1 MASILNSSLNHMQ
14 RRILAEWRGV
24 EEPPDL
30 SGHEHDLSRMLQKF
44 LTQANLQDR
53 LTEEDLDPIWA
64 TAVGEFNAQHSKA
77 LSFENGILYVAILQ
91 PSIHYTLQR
100 ELRSRILPKLKSA
113 LPGQTIRNVKFRL
126 G

>member
-1 MASILNSSLNHMQ
+1 MPGILNSSLTRQQ

-30 SGHEHDLSRMLQKF
+30 TSHEHELTRILQSI
-44 LTQANLQDR
+44 LTQANLNDR

-64 TAVGEFNAQHSKA
+64 AAVGEFNAQHSKA
-77 LSFENGILYVAILQ
+77 LSFENGVLYVAILQ

-113 LPGQTIRNVKFRL
+113 LHGQTIRDVKFRL